1 MKDWEA
7 AYLAGIIDGEGSIT
21 LTRLHDKEHRRPCIT
36 VASTDFEL
44 LEYLKILTHGHIT
57 KKKNYHP
64 DRHQNSYTLSIKTK
78 SQVLDTLKYVLPF
91 LRVEKKKKR
100 AGWILEHYDRVTIRN
115 GKYSPD
121 SLKQKIAFEEGFF
134 NL

>member
-36 VASTDFEL
+36 VASTDLEL
-44 LEYLKILTHGHIT
+44 LEYLKILTNGHIT

-64 DRHQNSYTLSIKTK
+64 DRHQNSFTLSIKTK
-78 SQVLDTLKYVLPF
+78 NHVLDTLKHIFPF

-115 GKYSPD
+115 GKYSSD
-121 SLKQKIAFEEGFF
+121 SLKQKLAFEEEFYKF
-134 NL
+134 

>member
-21 LTRLHDKEHRRPCIT
+21 LTRMHDKEHRRPCIT
-36 VASTDFEL
+36 VASTDIEL
-44 LEYLKILTHGHIT
+44 LEYLKILTNGQIT

-64 DRHQNSYTLSIKTK
+64 ERHQNSFTLSIKTK
-78 SQVLDTLKYVLPF
+78 NQVLSTLKYIIPF

-100 AGWILEHYDRVTIRN
+100 AWWILEHYDQVTKRN
-115 GKYSPD
+115 GKYSSD
-121 SLKQKIAFEEGFF
+121 GLKHKLAFEEEFF
-134 NL
+134 KF